1 MEFVKLT
8 DKERHAFE
16 SDGFLVVPQAIDS
29 NIVNRLIDAS
39 DRLMKTTTDD
49 PHPANIYAYRRE
61 GVVRD
66 SAFDPLISNPRV
78 VPLIVQLLSSNIH
91 LHTATIIYKKPHKTV
106 PARAWHRDIGISND
120 LGHTGLPR
128 VGIKACY
135 CLTNFFES
143 DSGMTLMARGS
154 HIHSGPL
161 TLPHGDDDP
170 PNVFEPR
177 LRAGDAVLFENRVFH
192 TAAPNLSNRISKVV
206 IYGYAYRWM
215 KPDVYLDVP
224 DQEAIDRASD
234 DVERQLLGGYRKVD
248 APPHALNNWARQHGI
263 KRRPTLG

>member
-8 DKERHAFE
+8 DKERHDFE
-16 SDGFLVVPQAIDS
+16 TDGFLVVPQAIDS
-29 NIVNRLIDAS
+29 NTVKRLMEAS

-49 PHPANIYAYRRE
+49 PHPDNIYAYRRE

-91 LHTATIIYKKPHKTV
+91 LHTATLIYKKPHETV

-120 LGHTGLPR
+120 LGHVGLPR

-135 CLTNFFES
+135 CLTDFLES

-154 HIHSGPL
+154 HHHSGPL
-161 TLPHGDDDP
+161 TLPDGEVDP

-177 LRAGDAVLFENRVFH
+177 LRAGDAILFENRVFH
-192 TAAPNLSNRISKVV
+192 TASPNLSNRLSKVA

-224 DQEAIDRASD
+224 DQEALNRASD
-234 DVERQLLGGYRKVD
+234 DIERQLLGAYCKVD
-248 APPHALNNWARQHGI
+248 APPHALNSWANKHGI